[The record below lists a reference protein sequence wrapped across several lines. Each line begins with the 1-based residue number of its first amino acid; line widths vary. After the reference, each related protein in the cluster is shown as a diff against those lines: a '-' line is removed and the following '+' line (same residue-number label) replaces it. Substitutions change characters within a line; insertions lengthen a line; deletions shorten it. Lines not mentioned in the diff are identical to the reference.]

1 MKKDIAIMKKIIAI
15 NLILFAVLY
24 LSVSFNKEFIRPV
37 YGNTP
42 ILGILTGS
50 FSNFMAAY
58 IISLFPI
65 AAILKKKL
73 NVKISRSIIYTVA
86 IMVFIILTVA
96 EIQPR
101 FDISKVYD
109 IYDIIASGI
118 GSLLAIIT
126 FKLLIRKTK
135 LIKQT

>member
-1 MKKDIAIMKKIIAI
+1 MKKNIAI
-15 NLILFAVLY
+15 NLILFALLY

-50 FSNFMAAY
+50 FSNFMGAY
-58 IISLFPI
+58 IVSLFPI
-65 AAILKKKL
+65 AAILSKKI
-73 NVKISRSIIYTVA
+73 NIKISRLIIYTVA

-96 EIQPR
+96 EIQPL

-109 IYDIIASGI
+109 IYDIIASGL
-118 GSLLAIIT
+118 GSLFAIMT
-126 FKLLIRKTK
+126 FELLIRKTK

>member
-1 MKKDIAIMKKIIAI
+1 MKKNIAI

-24 LSVSFNKEFIRPV
+24 ISVSFNKEFIRPL

-42 ILGILTGS
+42 VLGILTGS
-50 FSNFMAAY
+50 FSNCIAAY

-65 AAILKKKL
+65 AAILSKKI
-73 NVKISRSIIYTVA
+73 NITISRLIIYTVA

-109 IYDIIASGI
+109 IYDIIASGL

-126 FKLLIRKTK
+126 FELLIRKTK
-135 LIKQT
+135 IFKATTYADY